1 MFFLKIKKS
10 CLVFLMSQEMNKN
23 IAPLISVRFQESQG
37 HHRARS
43 QTTDIQLILYV

>member
-1 MFFLKIKKS
+1 M
-10 CLVFLMSQEMNKN
+10 FLMSQEMNKN

-37 HHRARS
+37 HHCARS